1 MTRVLQPGQVAE
13 AVAILQEGGLVAF
26 PTETVYGLGADASN
40 DEAIARVYEAKGRP
54 TGHPLIVH
62 LASASQLAEWSSSG
76 DERVAQLAEA
86 FWPGPLT
93 LIVPRSDRVSLAAT
107 GGRETVGLRVPAHD
121 LTRSLLEQ
129 FGGGLVGPSANRFGH
144 VSPTTAAHVMADLDG
159 RIDAILDGGPADV
172 GIESTIVE
180 ITDDGPVVVLR
191 PGAIAVDQLEH
202 ALGEVVSDGRT
213 GDPRAAGMLAS
224 HYAPSAPVR
233 VIDSLAGLV
242 MTPQTVLIAH
252 HNSVVPG
259 GDGDGAGEHK
269 NLIWMERLPADAAGF
284 ARGLYAALRSADSH
298 KPSEILVLP
307 PTSGPML
314 DAILDRLAK
323 ASAAR

>member
-1 MTRVLQPGQVAE
+1 MTRALGAEELAE
-13 AVAILQEGGLVAF
+13 AVAILRMGGLVAF

-40 DEAIARVYEAKGRP
+40 DDAIAKVYEAKGRP

-62 LASASQLAEWSSSG
+62 LASASQLAEWSASS
-76 DERVAQLAEA
+76 DERVTQLAAA

-93 LIVPRSDRVSLAAT
+93 LIVPRSDRVSLAVT

-121 LTRSLLEQ
+121 LTRSLLTL
-129 FGGGLVGPSANRFGH
+129 FDGGLVGPSANRFGH

-159 RIDAILDGGPADV
+159 RIDAVLDGGSADV

-180 ITDDGPVVVLR
+180 IIDDGPVVLLR
-191 PGAIAVDQLEH
+191 PGAIAVGQLEH
-202 ALGEVVSDGRT
+202 VLGEVVSDGRT
-213 GDPRAAGMLAS
+213 GDSRAAGMLAS

-233 VIDSLAGLV
+233 VIQSLAGLV
-242 MTPQTVLIAH
+242 LNPQTVLIAH
-252 HNSVVPG
+252 DDSAVPG
-259 GDGDGAGEHK
+259 GGAEQQK
-269 NLIWMERLPADAAGF
+269 NLIWMERLPADAGGF

-298 KPSEILVLP
+298 NPSEILVLP
-307 PTSGPML
+307 PTSGAML

-323 ASAAR
+323 AAAAR